1 MSRARSLGLF
11 PAALAACAS
20 LAGCADRGPDLS
32 PHEGFL
38 EVPGGRVWYRI
49 AGTGAGTPLV
59 LLHGG
64 PGVTSH
70 YMNPLAAL
78 GDERPVIFYDQ
89 LGSGRSTRTTDSTRW
104 TIAHFVAELDSVR
117 RALGLREVHLLGHSW
132 GTMLATQY
140 VLAHPN
146 AGVKS
151 LILASPAL
159 STARWVADADS
170 LLTTLPDSVQQVI
183 GRHEAAGTFDAPE
196 YQDAVMAFYS
206 VYLWRGEPGPDIDSA
221 FAGMNADIYGYM
233 WGPSEFTATGT
244 LQDFDVTDSLAL
256 IDIPTLFTTGEYD
269 EALPSTVQWYAGL
282 MPNAEL
288 AIIPG
293 AAHLTMQDE
302 PEENVRLVREFLRR
316 MDESERP

>member
-233 WGPSEFTATGT
+233 WGPSEFTPTGILRT
-244 LQDFDVTDSLAL
+244 YDRTGRLGEIGV
-256 IDIPTLFTTGEYD
+256 PTLVVSGQHDEILPETALEYHR
-269 EALPSTVQWYAGL
+269 LIPG
-282 MPNAEL
+282 AEL
-288 AIIPG
+288 AIVPG
-293 AAHLTMQDE
+293 AAHIAWHDDRDAFLAV
-302 PEENVRLVREFLRR
+302 VRGFLDRVETR
-316 MDESERP
+316 